1 MFIYYEW
8 TEAILEYAPNK
19 MIISLN
25 PSAFLF
31 IEDWA
36 AVRHLKQPHANI
48 YQFCMKPP
56 PLCKFTVSVF
66 RRHVFGSSVN
76 YCHDHEPVR

>member
-19 MIISLN
+19 MIISLH

-36 AVRHLKQPHANI
+36 AVRHLKQPQENI
-48 YQFCMKPP
+48 YQFCMKAH
-56 PLCKFTVSVF
+56 PLFHEKDFPFVVCLGKSYYSWINVAENTV
-66 RRHVFGSSVN
+66 
-76 YCHDHEPVR
+76 